1 MILGS
6 PQSQKTAGAGG
17 RITLDD
23 LFRAALAQRLD
34 HIALIDP
41 PHREAFASGAPRRL
55 TYAQADRAVS
65 AIAARLRQDGL
76 ARDEVVALQ
85 MPNTVEAVLALLG
98 VLRAGLIA
106 SPLPLLWREADC
118 AAAIAA
124 AGARALIT
132 MGRVGATDHGGL
144 AAAVAAQAETIE
156 HLYTFG
162 AAGDGATSLD
172 DTLAHDDATLPV
184 ATEAHPESEPGAY
197 AHVAVVTWEVTAAG
211 LVPVAR
217 SHAEVVMAGLEPM
230 LEGRF
235 EPKAT
240 ILSSL
245 CLGSAAALA
254 VTLVPWLLSHA
265 TLALH
270 HPFDPLGMRQQ
281 ILDLGC
287 HTAIVPGSLAVRAA
301 EAGMFADSDM
311 RQVIALW
318 RNPERLAAAGSWQP
332 AWPGLI
338 DIAAFG
344 EAGLMATSRPPD
356 GRPAGLVA
364 GPTRRTAD
372 KGPLL
377 IEAARTRD
385 GTLALR
391 GPMVPRFPFPP
402 GTVPAMLAAVDAN
415 GFLDTHYP
423 CRAAGGALT
432 VTGPPVGV
440 VSMGG
445 YRFILAGLQEAVS
458 QLEPGAMLAAFP
470 DGLAGQRVAGIAV
483 HRDAI
488 RDALAE
494 LGLNPLIINAFRP
507 RRGGETC
514 DAA

>member
-1 MILGS
+1 MYS
-6 PQSQKTAGAGG
+6 AVRATAPP
-17 RITLDD
+17 RSTM
-23 LFRAALAQRLD
+23 RWRRMPTQTSAA
-34 HIALIDP
+34 
-41 PHREAFASGAPRRL
+41 
-55 TYAQADRAVS
+55 
-65 AIAARLRQDGL
+65 
-76 ARDEVVALQ
+76 
-85 MPNTVEAVLALLG
+85 
-98 VLRAGLIA
+98 A
-106 SPLPLLWREADC
+106 SPAP
-118 AAAIAA
+118 
-124 AGARALIT
+124 
-132 MGRVGATDHGGL
+132 
-144 AAAVAAQAETIE
+144 
-156 HLYTFG
+156 
-162 AAGDGATSLD
+162 
-172 DTLAHDDATLPV
+172 PN
-184 ATEAHPESEPGAY
+184 PEPAAY
-197 AHVAVVTWEVTAAG
+197 AHVAVVTWDVTAAG

-254 VTLVPWLLSHA
+254 ATLVPWLLSHA

-270 HPFDPLGMRQQ
+270 HPFDPLAMRQQ

-287 HTAIVPGSLAVRAA
+287 HTAIMPGSLAARAA
-301 EAGMFADSDM
+301 EAAMFADSEV

-318 RNPERLAAAGSWQP
+318 RNPERLAACPSWQP
-332 AWPGLI
+332 AWPDLM
-338 DIAAFG
+338 DVVAFG
-344 EAGLMATSRPPD
+344 EAGLMAANRNAD
-356 GRPAGLVA
+356 GRPAGLIP
-364 GPTRRTAD
+364 GPTRRTPD

-377 IEAARTRD
+377 IEAARTRE

-402 GTVPAMLAAVDAN
+402 GAAPAMPAAVDAN
-415 GFLDTHYP
+415 GFLDTFYP
-423 CRAAGGALT
+423 CRVAGGSGALT
-432 VTGPPVGV
+432 VTGPPAGI

-494 LGLNPLIINAFRP
+494 LGFNPLVINAFRP
-507 RRGGETC
+507 RRGGETR